1 VGRVRDLGAVAR
13 VAGLAVAMGL
23 VFAACTSGPSQPP
36 SPRPR
41 LSTAPAL
48 AHPLSTKLSQQTG
61 LRFVKNRNGA
71 NPTAVSVL
79 TSRRNLQLGQQ
90 GVVLTAPGVGNLMGS
105 CSPARPAVKFRLTY
119 RWAGPPVVTAV
130 RAPLARPI
138 GLHLDAPYWPPAPS
152 PVGGEQQFAFFQV
165 VGGGESGDFSLAL
178 WATLTPVAGG
188 CAFST
193 NGVLRVRG
201 LEPTRTG
208 RLVLPE
214 RAWSAPSF

>member
-1 VGRVRDLGAVAR
+1 MRDLGAVAR
-13 VAGLAVAMGL
+13 FTGLTVVAGL
-23 VFAACTSGPSQPP
+23 VFAACTSGPSQSQ

-41 LSTAPAL
+41 SSASAL
-48 AHPLSTKLSQQTG
+48 ARPLWTKLQQQTG
-61 LRFVKNRNGA
+61 PRFLKDRKGS
-71 NPTAVSVL
+71 NPIAVTVL
-79 TSRRNLQLGQQ
+79 TSSRDLQPGQQ
-90 GVVLTAPGVGNLMGS
+90 GVVLTAPGVGKLVGS
-105 CSPARPAVKFRLTY
+105 CSQAHPAVKFRLTNG
-119 RWAGPPVVTAV
+119 WAGPPVVTEV

-152 PVGGEQQFAFFQV
+152 PAGGEQQFAFFQV

-193 NGVLRVRG
+193 NGVLRIRG

-208 RLVLPE
+208 RLIT
-214 RAWSAPSF
+214 RGSARSAPSS